1 LLREEAHAAR
11 VLALCRVGR
20 IEDGRA
26 AAGEFAR
33 EFPGSPLLPRVRR
46 ACDAAREPVPPPG
59 QR

>member
-20 IEDGRA
+20 IEDGRG

-33 EFPGSPLLPRVRR
+33 EYPGSPLLPRVRR
-46 ACDAAREPVPPPG
+46 ACDASREPVPPPG